1 MPRDIKLLV
10 IHCSATPNGRWTTTA
25 DINQWHRDRGFRRAP
40 AALVGLNPKLGA
52 IGYHHVIYTN
62 GAVATGRGHGEGG
75 IGPLHLADLVATG
88 RGHGEAGAHAVGHN
102 APSIGICL
110 VGTDRYSFEQWDSL
124 RRLVQQLCLQYR
136 IAQAPA
142 DVKDPRGLRGVIGHR
157 EIPGVAKLCPGFSVR
172 DWLLAGMT
180 PNPQHILQG

>member
-10 IHCSATPNGRWTTTA
+10 IHCSATPDGRWTTTA

-40 AALVGLNPKLGA
+40 AALVGLNPKLGS

-62 GAVATGRGHGEGG
+62 GAVATGRGHAE
-75 IGPLHLADLVATG
+75 P
-88 RGHGEAGAHAVGHN
+88 GAHAVGHN

-110 VGTDRYSFEQWDSL
+110 VGTARYNGEQWDSL
-124 RRLVQQLCLQYR
+124 RRLVQQLCQQYR

-142 DVKDPRGLRGVIGHR
+142 DIKDPRGLRGVIGHR
-157 EIPGVAKLCPGFSVR
+157 EIPGVAKTCPGFSVR

>member
-62 GAVATGRGHGEGG
+62 GAVATGRGHGE
-75 IGPLHLADLVATG
+75 
-88 RGHGEAGAHAVGHN
+88 AGAHAVGHN
-102 APSIGICL
+102 APSIGMCL

-124 RRLVQQLCLQYR
+124 RRLVQQLCQQYR

-142 DVKDPRGLRGVIGHR
+142 DTKDPRGLRGVIGHR
-157 EIPGVAKLCPGFSVR
+157 EIPGVAKTCPGFSVR

>member
-62 GAVATGRGHGEGG
+62 GA
-75 IGPLHLADLVATG
+75 VATG

>member
-62 GAVATGRGHGEGG
+62 GAVATGRGHGE
-75 IGPLHLADLVATG
+75 
-88 RGHGEAGAHAVGHN
+88 AGAHAVGHN
-102 APSIGICL
+102 APSIGIFL

>member
-40 AALVGLNPKLGA
+40 AALAGLNPKLGS

-62 GAVATGRGHGEGG
+62 GA
-75 IGPLHLADLVATG
+75 VATG

>member
-10 IHCSATPNGRWTTTA
+10 IHCSATPDGRWTTTA

-62 GAVATGRGHGEGG
+62 GAVATGRGH
-75 IGPLHLADLVATG
+75 A
-88 RGHGEAGAHAVGHN
+88 EAGAHAVGHN

-110 VGTDRYSFEQWDSL
+110 VGTARYSFEQWDSL
-124 RRLVQQLCLQYR
+124 RRLVQQLCQQYR

-142 DVKDPRGLRGVIGHR
+142 DIKDPRGLRGVIGHR
-157 EIPGVAKLCPGFSVR
+157 EIPGVAKTCPGFSVC